1 MSSTTEE
8 QISRTLKDISK
19 HLKHQ
24 NEILSNLLWIMNTN
38 KKERHDERR

>member
-1 MSSTTEE
+1 MSSITEE

-24 NEILSNLLWIMNTN
+24 NEILSQLLRLMSTN
-38 KKERHDERR
+38 KKESYDERR

>member
-19 HLKHQ
+19 YLKHQ
-24 NEILSNLLWIMNTN
+24 NEILSQLLFLISIN
-38 KKERHDERR
+38 KKESNDERR